1 MQTRVVYGKVV
12 AEKLKAE
19 LRPELDL
26 MASRGIV
33 PQLMVVLVG
42 DDPASRVYVRNKT
55 RTCQELGMKGQTL
68 ELPASTTTSE
78 LLDIVHRLNDSEDVD
93 GVLVQLPL
101 PDHIDETRV
110 LEAVDPRKD
119 VDGLHPVN
127 VGRLLQGD
135 FSLVSCTPMGIMEML
150 KHEQI
155 EIKGREAVVV
165 GRSNIV
171 GKPMA
176 VLLLHAHATVTIC
189 HSRTR
194 NLAEVC
200 RRADILVTAIGRP
213 GMITRE
219 FIKPG
224 AAVIDVGTNR
234 VDDRGKV
241 IELFGPDT
249 DRLALLDRQGYTLV
263 GDVHPRD
270 PYGVASVITPVPG
283 GVGPLTIAQLMRN
296 TVIACRERRV
306 EGMAAIAPANS

>member
-33 PQLMVVLVG
+33 PQLMVMLVG

-176 VLLLHAHATVTIC
+176 ILLLHAHATVTIC

-213 GMITRE
+213 GMITRD

-224 AAVIDVGTNR
+224 AAG
-234 VDDRGKV
+234 DR
-241 IELFGPDT
+241 
-249 DRLALLDRQGYTLV
+249 RRHQ
-263 GDVHPRD
+263 
-270 PYGVASVITPVPG
+270 S
-283 GVGPLTIAQLMRN
+283 
-296 TVIACRERRV
+296 CR
-306 EGMAAIAPANS
+306 